1 MNETAVTEFL
11 TTALQDLWRTLP
23 AVVIALLSF
32 GFRRMTTRILG
43 LFEQV
48 RELDS
53 RVTLASEV
61 AREQREALY
70 ERLDHLEQALAEHTR
85 RIDML
90 HGGGRKDEN
99 R

>member
-1 MNETAVTEFL
+1 MNESLVVEFL
-11 TTALQDLWRTLP
+11 SNALQDLWRTLP

-48 RELDS
+48 RELDA
-53 RVTLASEV
+53 RVTLASEL

-70 ERLDHLEQALAEHTR
+70 ERMEHLESALAEHTR
-85 RIDML
+85 RIDLL
-90 HGGGRKDEN
+90 HSGRKDEL